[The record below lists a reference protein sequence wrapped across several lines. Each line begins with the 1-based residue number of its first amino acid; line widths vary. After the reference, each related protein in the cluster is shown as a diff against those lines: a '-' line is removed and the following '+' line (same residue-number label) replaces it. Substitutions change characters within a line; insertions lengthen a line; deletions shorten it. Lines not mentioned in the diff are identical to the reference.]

1 MIDIMKQGLGQTRPS
16 KKAVPR
22 GKNFQKLKICGHGTI
37 LALTVRIIRLALT
50 VRIIRL
56 APVVIL

>member
-1 MIDIMKQGLGQTRPS
+1 MIDIMKQGLEQAHPNKKPS
-16 KKAVPR
+16 QGA
-22 GKNFQKLKICGHGTI
+22 GNFQELKICAHRTI
-37 LALTVRIIRLALT
+37 LALI